1 MMKREIRLDVVSE
14 TYKNGEAGKP
24 IRGISQLKFLFV
36 KYNNENNTG
45 HFPLEEDLD
54 VSVTLIKRFLSER
67 IIF

>member
-1 MMKREIRLDVVSE
+1 VVSE
-14 TYKNGEAGKP
+14 TYKKGEAGKP